1 MKRFNGLIWN
11 GASMVAFMGGRLQ
24 TLQSMQGFQHGWIK
38 ATVKRNGMWVDL
50 RRGMRKPLMPGVL
63 RWVK

>member
-1 MKRFNGLIWN
+1 
-11 GASMVAFMGGRLQ
+11 MVAFMGGRLQ
-24 TLQSMQGFQHGWIK
+24 TLQSMQGLQHGWIK